1 MRRKWYLILVGIV
14 CFEFWANF
22 EIATTCRYSRYSQI
36 YNITC
41 PGTIGE
47 VAGQIL
53 KKELKRLSFVRRR
66 YLKNSERKMAK
77 ISELELDSITKYHK
91 ALVDAFTHA
100 LKSVEAVKQK
110 RNIGTMAG

>member
-1 MRRKWYLILVGIV
+1 MVLCVL
-14 CFEFWANF
+14 NF
-22 EIATTCRYSRYSQI
+22 GRISKLLLRVDNSRYSQI

-91 ALVDAFTHA
+91 ALVDALTHA